1 MEKEGARW
9 PHRSSKPACPS
20 WWGTEGSTPSLLRQ
34 FGFSVQ
40 QRRAYCKYLEIAIA
54 QYRDSVYGDERCSE
68 DVPTKR
74 RSGTLRPLCSVQ
86 DSPACSSRACRV
98 GLPRKFPSQ
107 PGTPAGRQGNVHPI
121 KRAWSTIR
129 PRRRSEAPTRAM
141 PTRARPRAGSA
152 SRTRPNRR
160 AARTRSS
167 PGVECARSLRLSSSS
182 PPRWTAERFPVLSDW
197 EMYL

>member
-1 MEKEGARW
+1 
-9 PHRSSKPACPS
+9 
-20 WWGTEGSTPSLLRQ
+20 
-34 FGFSVQ
+34 
-40 QRRAYCKYLEIAIA
+40 
-54 QYRDSVYGDERCSE
+54 
-68 DVPTKR
+68 
-74 RSGTLRPLCSVQ
+74 
-86 DSPACSSRACRV
+86 
-98 GLPRKFPSQ
+98 
-107 PGTPAGRQGNVHPI
+107 
-121 KRAWSTIR
+121 
-129 PRRRSEAPTRAM
+129 M